1 MTLVKQRQLY
11 ILLNGKT
18 GARGVHPRCR
28 LRVRVPVRDVRYIFD
43 IQRVPKKLGEADSK
57 DL

>member
-18 GARGVHPRCR
+18 GTRDVHPRCR
-28 LRVRVPVRDVRYIFD
+28 LRVKVPVRDVRYIFD
-43 IQRVPKKLGEADSK
+43 IQRVPKKLGEADPE